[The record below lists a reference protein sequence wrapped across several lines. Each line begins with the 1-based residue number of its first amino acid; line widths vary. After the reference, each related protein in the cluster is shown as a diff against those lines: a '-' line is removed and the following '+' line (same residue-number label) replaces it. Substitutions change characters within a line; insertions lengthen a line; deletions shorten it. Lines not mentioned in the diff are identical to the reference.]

1 MSTAQEIIN
10 EAAKKAGVL
19 ARGGQQLES
28 DINVDILRLL
38 NLMLTR
44 WRNNGVDLG
53 LATLTLTTSL
63 IIDDAD
69 EEAIIIQLALR
80 IITEFNRPPRAGLA
94 AAGLT
99 AFTELQAKYLV
110 LVEMSLDPSLTYNQY
125 NNACNINE
133 G

>member
-10 EAAKKAGVL
+10 KAAKKSGVL
-19 ARGGQQLES
+19 ARGGKQLEP
-28 DINVDILRLL
+28 DINADILVLL
-38 NLMLTR
+38 NLMLNR

-53 LATLTLTTSL
+53 LPTLGFTTEL

-80 IITEFNRPPRAGLA
+80 LIVEFNRPPRPGLA
-94 AAGLT
+94 AAGSS
-99 AFTELQAKYLV
+99 AFTELQAKYTTV
-110 LVEMSLDPSLTYNQY
+110 VEMTLDRSLTYKRVSTSY
-125 NNACNINE
+125 NINE